1 MVMEGEKAP
10 GFKLMGVDGKEHTL
24 NEFKGKALVLYFYP
38 KDDTPGCTIE
48 ANDFTKHL
56 AEIRKLGAEVVGI
69 SKDDHDSHCKF
80 RDKYGLKVLIL
91 SDPTSETIKAYDSYG
106 DRGIFGWGTIRNTFI
121 IDKTGKIIKIYKKV
135 SAAGHAEEVVSY
147 LKIIQE

>member
-1 MVMEGEKAP
+1 MAMEGEKAP